1 MHDQTNENRVRL
13 VVLDNHGLFRAS
25 LARLL
30 ASVSGFEVVGEC
42 GTSAEALEM
51 LNGSPVDVVLLDFD
65 FGAEHANDL
74 ISAARKAGYRGR
86 FLIVAGT
93 TDAERSANALRF
105 GASGVFLKSEVPERL
120 VQAIRVIASGAVWID
135 QKIIQLLADQCL
147 NQPRRGDQESG
158 SALEIRE
165 QRALLGILGG
175 LTNRKIGDNM
185 GLSESSIKSVVQQLF
200 VRAGVRTRSQLVRM
214 ALEGSLGAARE
225 LVKRE
230 GNAPPA
236 ATPAGSRKPAQ
247 PAVFNPLP
255 VRPSHE

>member
-1 MHDQTNENRVRL
+1 M
-13 VVLDNHGLFRAS
+13 
-25 LARLL
+25 
-30 ASVSGFEVVGEC
+30 
-42 GTSAEALEM
+42 
-51 LNGSPVDVVLLDFD
+51 
-65 FGAEHANDL
+65 
-74 ISAARKAGYRGR
+74 KA
-86 FLIVAGT
+86 
-93 TDAERSANALRF
+93 
-105 GASGVFLKSEVPERL
+105 GASGVFLKSEAPDRL
-120 VQAIRVIASGAVWID
+120 VEAIRLVASGAVWVD
-135 QKIIQLLADQCL
+135 QKVIHLLA
-147 NQPRRGDQESG
+147 NQIVDGPELDNRKSG
-158 SALEIRE
+158 SVLSDRE
-165 QRALLGILGG
+165 ERVLLGVLGG